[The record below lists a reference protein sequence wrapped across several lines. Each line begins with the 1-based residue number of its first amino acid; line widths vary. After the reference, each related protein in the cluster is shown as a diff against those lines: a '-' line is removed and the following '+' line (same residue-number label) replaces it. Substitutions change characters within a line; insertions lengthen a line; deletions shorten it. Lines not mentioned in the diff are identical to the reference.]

1 MMKDSFKVA
10 CFLLL
15 LPTFM
20 FMGCSAQEPVG
31 SVGPAVPDLEGALRI
46 LRDWEDSGHP
56 PPHDVITDLNR
67 VTVKLFQAGKL
78 EESDIYAHRLLDL
91 TRRDLGRDHPDTL
104 HAMNNIGVV
113 YFLEE
118 RYSEA
123 EHIFEEVLRTR
134 KRVLGKHHY
143 HPDTILSAENL
154 AELYR
159 KQGREDKADRLVRAI
174 RGE

>member
-1 MMKDSFKVA
+1 MMKDNFMIA

-15 LPTFM
+15 LPTLM
-20 FMGCSAQEPVG
+20 FMGCSTEPVG
-31 SVGPAVPDLEGALRI
+31 SVGSGVPGIEEKLRI
-46 LRDWEDSGHP
+46 LRDWEDSGRP

-78 EESDIYAHRLLDL
+78 EEADAYAHRLVDL
-91 TRRDLGRDHPDTL
+91 TRRDLGRNHPDTL

-113 YFLEE
+113 YYLEK
-118 RYSEA
+118 RYSEV
-123 EHIFEEVLRTR
+123 EPIFEEVLRTR
-134 KRVLGKHHY
+134 KRVLGKHHH

-159 KQGREDKADRLVRAI
+159 KQGRKDKADRLVRAI